1 MKLIDSHAHL
11 TDERFDEDRSELLA
25 RAAVAGVE
33 AVVVIGY
40 NLESSHQ
47 VVELVASG
55 AADADSPA
63 PAPALDPAHAATS
76 APAAVPTQAAAPALA
91 AVPAPA
97 QVPALYG
104 TVGFAPHNVAEA
116 HASARTEVQALLS
129 RPRIVAVGEIGLDYH
144 YDMPPAE
151 QRDLFG
157 EQLRWAVEDQL
168 PVVVHSREAED
179 DVMAMILD
187 AGANPERAPLR
198 GVIHCFTESEHMA
211 AAAVDAGFYVSF
223 SGILTFGSAEDLRR
237 SAATVPLERTLIE
250 TDAPY
255 LAPVPHRGK
264 RNEPAFVGAVAE
276 CLATIHRADAEEV
289 ASITAANC
297 RMLFGI

>member
-11 TDERFDEDRSELLA
+11 TDERFDEDRTELLA
-25 RAAVAGVE
+25 RAASAGVE

-47 VVELVASG
+47 VVELVTSG
-55 AADADSPA
+55 AGDDDSPA
-63 PAPALDPAHAATS
+63 PA
-76 APAAVPTQAAAPALA
+76 
-91 AVPAPA
+91 
-97 QVPALYG
+97 PALYG

-144 YDMPPAE
+144 YDMPPDE

-157 EQLRWAVEDQL
+157 AQLRWALEDQL

-179 DVMAMILD
+179 DVMAMIRD
-187 AGANPERAPLR
+187 AGAGGDPERAPLR
-198 GVIHCFTESEHMA
+198 GVIHCFTESERMA

-223 SGILTFGSAEDLRR
+223 SGILTFGSAKDLRR

-276 CLATIHRADAEEV
+276 CLATIHRVDAEAV

>member
-1 MKLIDSHAHL
+1 MKLIDSHTHL
-11 TDERFDEDRSELLA
+11 TDERFDEDRTELLA
-25 RAAVAGVE
+25 RAATAGVE

-55 AADADSPA
+55 AGDDDSPA
-63 PAPALDPAHAATS
+63 P
-76 APAAVPTQAAAPALA
+76 V
-91 AVPAPA
+91 
-97 QVPALYG
+97 LYG

-129 RPRIVAVGEIGLDYH
+129 RSRIVGVGEIGLDYH
-144 YDMPPAE
+144 YDMPPDE

-157 EQLRWAVEDQL
+157 EQLRWAVEGQL
-168 PVVVHSREAED
+168 PVVVHSRKAED
-179 DVMAMILD
+179 DVVAMIRD
-187 AGANPERAPLR
+187 AGADANPERAPLR
-198 GVIHCFTESEHMA
+198 GVIHCFTESERMA

-223 SGILTFGSAEDLRR
+223 SGILTFDSAEDLRR

-276 CLATIHRADAEEV
+276 CLATIHRVDPEEV

-297 RMLFGI
+297 RMLFGL